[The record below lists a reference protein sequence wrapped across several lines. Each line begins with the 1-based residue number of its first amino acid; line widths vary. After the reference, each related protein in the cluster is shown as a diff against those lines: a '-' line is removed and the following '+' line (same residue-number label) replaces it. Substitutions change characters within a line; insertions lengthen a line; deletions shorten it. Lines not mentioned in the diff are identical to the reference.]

1 MKREF
6 WLIALAVVAAA
17 SVTGAAAA
25 RQEAPTARGRAYSL
39 EGAWLG
45 TASIIGLPPMPTM
58 DTFTSNAAPPMVA
71 GTFLCTIPPGP
82 YPNPLDPSGWL
93 SVTPSGQGN
102 WKWVARNEYAFTAW
116 RIVMDQTGAVVGTA
130 KYWGV
135 ITPLSPDEYSGTM
148 NAEFYRLD
156 GSLLFPVTFTG
167 TLSSNRIEIV
177 ID

>member
-1 MKREF
+1 MKRKF

-17 SVTGAAAA
+17 GVTGAAPS
-25 RQEAPTARGRAYSL
+25 RQDALADRGPAYSL
-39 EGAWLG
+39 EGAWFG

-58 DTFTSNAAPPMVA
+58 DTFTSSAATPRVS

-102 WKWVARNEYAFTAW
+102 WKRVARNEYAFTAW

-135 ITPLSPDEYSGTM
+135 ITPLSPNEYSGTM

-156 GSLLFPVTFTG
+156 GSLLFPGTFTG

>member
-1 MKREF
+1 MTRRF
-6 WLIALAVVAAA
+6 WLIALAVIAAAGVTGVAASRQDA
-17 SVTGAAAA
+17 VAA
-25 RQEAPTARGRAYSL
+25 RAPGYSL
-39 EGAWLG
+39 EGAWFG
-45 TASIIGLPPMPTM
+45 TASINGLPPMPTM
-58 DTFTSNAAPPMVA
+58 DTFTSSSAMPKLS

-102 WKWVARNEYAFTAW
+102 WKRVARNEFAFTAW
-116 RIVMDQTGAVVGTA
+116 RIVMDQSGAVVGTA

-156 GSLLFPVTFTG
+156 GSLLFPTTFTG

-177 ID
+177 SD